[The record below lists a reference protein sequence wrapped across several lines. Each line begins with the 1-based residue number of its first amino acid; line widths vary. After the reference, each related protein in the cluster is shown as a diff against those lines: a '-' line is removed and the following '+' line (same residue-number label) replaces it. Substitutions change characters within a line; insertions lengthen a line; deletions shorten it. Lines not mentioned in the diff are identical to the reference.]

1 MSGKYATK
9 KPAPQRPNFPAWIF
23 VPLMV
28 LFNELLLH
36 FWTVETIVPGR
47 LLTVTLFAL
56 SFGGVLGFLTS
67 LLAPK
72 AQKWAAVV
80 ITLLVSVV
88 NLMEYFLHD
97 AYQNFMPF
105 VTIFAGAGGVMTDY
119 LEMVLSLL
127 VRNLWRI
134 GLVLLPIVLYAIFA
148 ACKKQRW
155 ITRGLLVLAAA
166 ILCLASFGAVQLVGL
181 DDDQLGSNYEFDSAV
196 QAFGLNMAM
205 IQDLI
210 YQSGAVEQELEFE
223 LMAPETMPTTQPTT
237 QPAVQ
242 EEVEET
248 TEPIVYG
255 YNVLDLDFADL
266 AANTKNSNI
275 ASLHSYVASQ
285 APSQQN
291 AYTGLF
297 EGKNLIFITAEAFTT
312 QAVDPDL
319 TPTLYRLA
327 NEGIKF
333 TDYYQPAW
341 GASTTSGEY
350 SNVVGL
356 VPANGGSCMSEA
368 YQQDLFLTIGSQL
381 QALGYTSTAYHN
393 HLYTFYSRHQTHT
406 GLGYD
411 KFIGMGNGMEQVTNT
426 FPESDLEMM
435 EFTLA
440 QYIDQQP
447 FNIYYMSV
455 SGHSVYALNGHA
467 QARKNYDKVADMDA
481 SEPVKCYYAA
491 QLEFEYA
498 MEYLVRQLEEAGIAD
513 DTVIVISSDHYPYG
527 LDKSSTYGNAKNYLA
542 ELYGVDK
549 IDLFTRDSNTLII
562 WSGCLEDKDIVVDTP
577 VYSLDILPTLSNL
590 FGVDYDS
597 RLLVG
602 RDVFSDAEPLVLWPN
617 GSWKTALGTYNS
629 SAKTFT
635 PAEGVTDVSDDYVS
649 YTSSVVTNKTK
660 FSKSVA
666 NFDYYDILAKLLK
679 TE

>member
-1 MSGKYATK
+1 
-9 KPAPQRPNFPAWIF
+9 
-23 VPLMV
+23 
-28 LFNELLLH
+28 
-36 FWTVETIVPGR
+36 
-47 LLTVTLFAL
+47 
-56 SFGGVLGFLTS
+56 
-67 LLAPK
+67 
-72 AQKWAAVV
+72 
-80 ITLLVSVV
+80 
-88 NLMEYFLHD
+88 
-97 AYQNFMPF
+97 
-105 VTIFAGAGGVMTDY
+105 
-119 LEMVLSLL
+119 
-127 VRNLWRI
+127 
-134 GLVLLPIVLYAIFA
+134 
-148 ACKKQRW
+148 
-155 ITRGLLVLAAA
+155 
-166 ILCLASFGAVQLVGL
+166 
-181 DDDQLGSNYEFDSAV
+181 
-196 QAFGLNMAM
+196 
-205 IQDLI
+205 
-210 YQSGAVEQELEFE
+210 
-223 LMAPETMPTTQPTT
+223 
-237 QPAVQ
+237 
-242 EEVEET
+242 
-248 TEPIVYG
+248 
-255 YNVLDLDFADL
+255 
-266 AANTKNSNI
+266 
-275 ASLHSYVASQ
+275 
-285 APSQQN
+285 
-291 AYTGLF
+291 
-297 EGKNLIFITAEAFTT
+297 
-312 QAVDPDL
+312 
-319 TPTLYRLA
+319 
-327 NEGIKF
+327 
-333 TDYYQPAW
+333 
-341 GASTTSGEY
+341 
-350 SNVVGL
+350 
-356 VPANGGSCMSEA
+356 MSEA

-649 YTSSVVTNKTK
+649 YISSVVTNKTK